1 MAAQEATRKHLLSEQ
16 IESLDR
22 MSSDVTERW
31 TSANDFARVDLAGAL
46 LTTSTRPTLIR
57 RTTESARL
65 STAARANAWFLLIH
79 AEPSLP
85 LSHTASRAE
94 AWCFLI
100 HAEASLPLSQS
111 ARLNE
116 RSP

>member
-1 MAAQEATRKHLLSEQ
+1 MVWQEATRKHLLSEQ

-31 TSANDFARVDLAGAL
+31 TSANDFARVDLAGGVL
-46 LTTSTRPTLIR
+46 RTSIRPTLFR

-65 STAARANAWFLLIH
+65 YERHPERVTLFRRTT
-79 AEPSLP
+79 E
-85 LSHTASRAE
+85 
-94 AWCFLI
+94 
-100 HAEASLPLSQS
+100 S
-111 ARLNE
+111 APVYE